1 MKEEMSSR
9 NRQYCYFKDILV
21 KKKKKRKSK
30 IQKLHILC
38 QKKHIVEKPS
48 PFVNLSKKTTTYIK
62 TSEKKRRKVEIKS
75 TFSSFSPLQPT
86 ILSKNQKQRK
96 GKDRK
101 IHLILSSTIKK
112 TFCRS
117 KQNEKKKKEEKMQN
131 DTSLSASI
139 EKTFIRRN
147 QRRENARDTR
157 LPSSILLEES
167 FHTNCTRKQRGKC
180 NDPEDTCHPSQRE
193 HNEETKSRIA
203 CAISPDSKD
212 VPCILKVRGDVVS
225 SIWPF
230 VSPRKYA
237 TMPALCA
244 ARLSSMFAK

>member
-1 MKEEMSSR
+1 MKKEKKTSSR
-9 NRQYCYFKDILV
+9 ARQYCCFKNILA
-21 KKKKKRKSK
+21 KKKKRKSK
-30 IQKLHILC
+30 IQKLHVLY
-38 QKKHIVEKPS
+38 QKKYIVEKPS
-48 PFVNLSKKTTTYIK
+48 PSINLPKKTTTYVRAL
-62 TSEKKRRKVEIKS
+62 EKEESRNKINFLFFLPPFNQRYFQE
-75 TFSSFSPLQPT
+75 T
-86 ILSKNQKQRK
+86 KNR
-96 GKDRK
+96 GKEETRK
-101 IHLILSSTIKK
+101 IHLILFSSIEK

-131 DTSLSASI
+131 DTSPSAPI
-139 EKTFIRRN
+139 QKTFIRRN
-147 QRRENARDTR
+147 RRRENAST
-157 LPSSILLEES
+157 LLDPPR
-167 FHTNCTRKQRGKC
+167 RKFSYELYEKAKRKMQRSR
-180 NDPEDTCHPSQRE
+180 EDTCHPSQRE